1 MLLLDGLRVA
11 ALTTDGFEEAVLIEP
26 VEMLQTAGAH
36 VEIVAPHAGEIQ
48 GLQEATVGR
57 RLTVDRLL
65 YAARPED
72 YDALLLPGGA
82 LSADALR
89 MRAEV
94 QALVRDIHQAGKPI
108 ATIGHA
114 SWVLISAGLVPGRT
128 LTSHFSV
135 QDDVRNAGGTWVDRA
150 IVEDGNWLTSR
161 DLHDL
166 EAFLPALV
174 DFFARAAR
182 AARRAAS
189 A

>member
-1 MLLLDGLRVA
+1 MASLDGLRVA
-11 ALTTDGFEEAVLIEP
+11 ALTADGFEEAVLTEP
-26 VEMLQTAGAH
+26 VRTLQEAGAR
-36 VEIVAPHAGEIQ
+36 VEILAPHAGEIQ
-48 GLQEATVGR
+48 GLQEASAGR

-65 YAARPED
+65 HAARPDD

-108 ATIGHA
+108 AAICHA
-114 SWVLISAGLVPGRT
+114 PWVLISAGLVPGRT

-150 IVEDGNWLTSR
+150 TVEDGNWLTSR

-166 EAFLPALV
+166 ETFLPALV
-174 DFFARAAR
+174 DFFSRAAH
-182 AARRAAS
+182 AVRRVAS